1 MDEAIRNSRQDNW
14 KANPMKTK
22 RVLKAIRTVLEPAL
36 AARAA
41 THLNNVQEPT
51 GGYTLEAETTR
62 ILELA
67 KQQHDH

>member
-1 MDEAIRNSRQDNW
+1 MDEAIRNSGQDNW

-41 THLNNVQEPT
+41 THLNATCNFKRRPIRPT
-51 GGYTLEAETTR
+51 ATGVGPT
-62 ILELA
+62 
-67 KQQHDH
+67 DG

>member
-1 MDEAIRNSRQDNW
+1 MDEAIRNSGQDNW

-62 ILELA
+62 DR
-67 KQQHDH
+67 KSVV